1 MYRNFDDTFFAVFGV
16 FLFFILAIMLVIA
29 IFYLLNLQNLLKEID
44 QKNRLVEPG
53 NVWLMFIPLFNI
65 IYPFILYPKIADSVR
80 NEYQARGIKKAGDF
94 SRGIG
99 VAMPILGLCGFI
111 PIIGGLAG
119 LANFVLFIVF
129 WVKTAEYKNEL
140 KRSPKAADGI
150 SASSDLLD

>member
-1 MYRNFDDTFFAVFGV
+1 MYNNFDSTFFAAFGILI
-16 FLFFILAIMLVIA
+16 FLFFAVAILVAV
-29 IFYLLNLQNLLKEID
+29 FYLLNLQNLLKEID

-53 NVWLMFIPLFNI
+53 NVWLMFIPLFNV

-99 VAMPILGLCGFI
+99 VAMPILTLCGYI

-119 LANFVLFIVF
+119 LANFVLFIIF

-140 KRSPKAADGI
+140 KKSPKAADGI

>member
-16 FLFFILAIMLVIA
+16 FMFFILAIMLVIA

-65 IYPFILYPKIADSVR
+65 VYPFILYPKIADSVR

-99 VAMPILGLCGFI
+99 VAMPILSLCGII
-111 PIIGGLAG
+111 PVIGSLAG
-119 LANFVLFIVF
+119 LANFVLFIIF

>member
-1 MYRNFDDTFFAVFGV
+1 MYNNFDESFFAVFGV
-16 FLFFILAIMLVIA
+16 FIFLILAVAILVA
-29 IFYLLNLQNLLKEID
+29 VFYLLNLQNLLKEID
-44 QKNRLVEPG
+44 RKNRLVEPS

-65 IYPFILYPKIADSVR
+65 VYPFILYPKICDSVR
-80 NEYQARGIKKAGDF
+80 NEYQSRGIRKSGDF

-99 VAMPILGLCGFI
+99 VAMPILTLCGYI

-119 LANFVLFIVF
+119 IANLVLFIIF

-140 KRSPKAADGI
+140 KRSPKATDGI